1 MVPLCP
7 YHAPVRG
14 EMHFR
19 RGQRCII
26 NSAEGVVRVPHLIEF
41 LELYN
46 LKENVFHDVF
56 RIPLIFV

>member
-1 MVPLCP
+1 M
-7 YHAPVRG
+7 
-14 EMHFR
+14 
-19 RGQRCII
+19 I
-26 NSAEGVVRVPHLIEF
+26 NSAVGVLRVSHLIEF